1 LTEADLLVDVI
12 VLGRKEMG
20 ELMNQQ
26 DVVLS
31 F

>member
-1 LTEADLLVDVI
+1 LSEADLLVDVT
-12 VLGRKEMG
+12 VLDRKEMG